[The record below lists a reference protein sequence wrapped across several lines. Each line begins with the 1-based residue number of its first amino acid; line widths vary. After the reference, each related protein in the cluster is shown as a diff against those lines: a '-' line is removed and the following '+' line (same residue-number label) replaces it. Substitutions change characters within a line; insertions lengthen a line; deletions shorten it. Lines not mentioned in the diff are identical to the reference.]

1 MIIETEHGVFEI
13 IKDYREAFDLLTF
26 NEKYVDVAFDR
37 YQYLV
42 GDIASGLLR
51 IKGFNSDP
59 KSPRG
64 FKAIPDYINESCN
77 VNSAYYILKRLKN
90 NKELKENESD
100 GRTSKKFD

>member
-1 MIIETEHGVFEI
+1 MIVDTEHGTYEL
-13 IKDYREAFDLLTF
+13 IKNYKEGFDLLAF

-42 GDIASGLLR
+42 GDVSAGILR

-64 FKAIPDYINESCN
+64 YKSIPDYLNESCN
-77 VNSAYYILKRLKN
+77 VNTAYFILKRIK
-90 NKELKENESD
+90 LKE
-100 GRTSKKFD
+100 

>member
-1 MIIETEHGVFEI
+1 MIVDTEHGTYEL
-13 IKDYREAFDLLTF
+13 IKNYKECFDLLAF

-42 GDIASGLLR
+42 GDVSAGILR

-64 FKAIPDYINESCN
+64 YKSIPDYLNESCN
-77 VNSAYYILKRLKN
+77 VNTAYFILKRIK
-90 NKELKENESD
+90 LKE
-100 GRTSKKFD
+100 

>member
-1 MIIETEHGVFEI
+1 MVIETEHGKFEL
-13 IKDYREAFDLLTF
+13 IKNYREAFDLTAF

-51 IKGFNSDP
+51 IKGFNSDS

-64 FKAIPDYINESCN
+64 FRAIPDYINESCN
-77 VNSAYYILKRLKN
+77 YNSAYYILKRY
-90 NKELKENESD
+90 KENNDDKEINVD
-100 GRTSKKFD
+100 E